1 MTMSTVQK
9 SVIDEDEIDTV
20 LEADI
25 QFSGTLETSK
35 SLLIKG
41 KISGAIICGD
51 DLYIS
56 ERASVDADVRA
67 GRVTV
72 RGVLKGS
79 IIASESIQLMAGS
92 DVEANLEAPDIVIEN
107 EEHFKGTATITGN
120 QEDA

>member
-1 MTMSTVQK
+1 MPTVQK

-41 KISGAIICGD
+41 KISGTILCGD

-56 ERASVDADVRA
+56 EGAAIDADVRA
-67 GRVTV
+67 VRVTV
-72 RGVLKGS
+72 RGALKGS

-92 DVEANLEAPDIVIEN
+92 DVEARLEALDIVIEN
-107 EEHFKGTATITGN
+107 EESFKGTATITGI